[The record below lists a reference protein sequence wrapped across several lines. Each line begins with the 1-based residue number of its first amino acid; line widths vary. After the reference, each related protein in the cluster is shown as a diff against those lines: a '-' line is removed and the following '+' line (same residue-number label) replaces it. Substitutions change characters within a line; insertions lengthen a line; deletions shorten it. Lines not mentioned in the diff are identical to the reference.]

1 MTSEKKLTITA
12 ATTLGA
18 TMLFAYFT
26 FSVNK
31 WTNGVEESN
40 AKAWDVIQAHEPRLI
55 KLESNLLHV
64 QETNAD
70 IKQSITKLEGKID
83 RLLDLNLKQN
93 QGQK

>member
-31 WTNGVEESN
+31 WSTGIETASER
-40 AKAWDVIQAHEPRLI
+40 AWDVIQSHEPRII
-55 KLESNLLHV
+55 KLESNLGHV
-64 QETNAD
+64 QETNSE
-70 IKQSITKLEGKID
+70 IKQSIVKLEGKID
-83 RLLDLNLKQN
+83 RLLDLNMKQAE
-93 QGQK
+93 K